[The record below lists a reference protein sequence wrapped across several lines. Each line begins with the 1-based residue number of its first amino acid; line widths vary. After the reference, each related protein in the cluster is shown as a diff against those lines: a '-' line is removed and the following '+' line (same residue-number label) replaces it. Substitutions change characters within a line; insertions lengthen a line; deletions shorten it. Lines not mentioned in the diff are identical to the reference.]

1 MNREHMHMNRRP
13 LIVVALLLVSGAAS
27 ATLKTVEDAYEL
39 GLSQVTLP
47 GSDTGQLVVRLC
59 AKCKP
64 ELLRVSAA
72 TVYLVRPAST
82 PLPRSSLVAAAAKA
96 AGRSTATVF
105 VYYEPQTMSVRRVV
119 LDPGR

>member
-1 MNREHMHMNRRP
+1 MNLR
-13 LIVVALLLVSGAAS
+13 LLTVVVLVFLSGAAG
-27 ATLKTVEDAYEL
+27 ATLKKVEDAYEL

-64 ELLRVSAA
+64 ELLQVNAA
-72 TVYLVRPAST
+72 TVYLVRPAAT
-82 PLPRSSLVAAAAKA
+82 PVPRSSLVAAAAKA
-96 AGRSTATVF
+96 AARSTATVF

>member
-1 MNREHMHMNRRP
+1 MHTNRLR
-13 LIVVALLLVSGAAS
+13 LAVVALLLVGGPAS
-27 ATLKTVEDAYEL
+27 ATLKKVEDAYEL

-47 GSDTGQLVVRLC
+47 GGDTGQVVVRPC
-59 AKCKP
+59 ARCKP
-64 ELLRVSAA
+64 EILRVSAA

-82 PLPRSSLVAAAAKA
+82 PVPRSSLVAAAAKA